1 MDGSPS
7 DYAAADALCN
17 LAHTAQRKGD
27 AVEAQRLF
35 EAALAAFPKHYRSAF
50 LLADLH
56 TSANRLEAATEY
68 TKLAYRI
75 DPTPNGRQQVIA
87 NLVKLA
93 FHHAETQSTAG
104 LLADLDYLFSIAAED
119 EATALYGFIKEQ
131 YRSDPAIA
139 TAVAR
144 MLKRRQQ
151 STLAHDWGPVP
162 GRALLVLPPRPLSPE
177 KFARFVKSI
186 QQNLGDIEIEVAYRG
201 DHATPKYASGHVTHR
216 FDDSLLPN
224 YSEVIFI
231 DGPEEFDGR
240 NEADL
245 AAQSHDK
252 VYRFDQRDAGFEMRL
267 MPVGRSPNESDFPH
281 ISAHVFNRVTTELHN
296 HYYFFPYG
304 YLYRYLGFGPIN
316 PFGHRIAK
324 DLAAYRRRP
333 AHHKL
338 IACFGGSSCFS
349 MYCLHDEMFT
359 SRLEARLNAWAE
371 ETANGLEFT
380 VLNFGQHG
388 NVVLNQ
394 LLTYQLFVYDLKPEV
409 VIAHDGFN
417 DLAYGQIS
425 DASLLAGH
433 GIAYQTNLE
442 TWGAAL
448 NGNAHALP
456 VEREV
461 NGVRQV
467 QSMPP
472 AVLSAYLQRETQFA
486 RTVTNDGGKFIWGLQ
501 PFLLSKRQRSAQEKE
516 FERKALHSSHAF
528 LPCYRNMEHLY
539 DMTVHS
545 AATSP
550 IGDFIDL
557 HAAFAEQPAT
567 ETHFFDFVHLS
578 PVGDELIATR
588 YANHLINHFQ
598 DQQP

>member
-1 MDGSPS
+1 MS
-7 DYAAADALCN
+7 DPYVTADKLCDCALA
-17 LAHTAQRKGD
+17 LQRRGDQQGAQRSYE
-27 AVEAQRLF
+27 EALT
-35 EAALAAFPKHYRSAF
+35 ALPTHYRSAF

-56 TSANRLEAATEY
+56 ATANRLEEAAKYARLTH
-68 TKLAYRI
+68 RI
-75 DPTPNGRQQVIA
+75 DPSSSSRAQVIDA
-87 NLVKLA
+87 MVKLA
-93 FHHAETQSTAG
+93 LDHAKNRATPG
-104 LLADLDYLFSIAAED
+104 LLGDVDYLFSIDAVD

-131 YRSDPAIA
+131 YHNDPAVA
-139 TAVAR
+139 TAMAR
-144 MLKRRQQ
+144 ILKRRGQKV
-151 STLAHDWGPVP
+151 LEHDLVREWGPVARR
-162 GRALLVLPPRPLSPE
+162 GLLVLPPRPLSE
-177 KFARFVKSI
+177 QQFARFVNAI
-186 QQNLGDIEIEVAYRG
+186 QQNLGEIALDVAGRG
-201 DHATPKYASGHVTHR
+201 DTATAACAGAYLVHP
-216 FDDSLLPN
+216 
-224 YSEVIFI
+224 YSEHLPQHYSDVIFI
-231 DGPEEFDGR
+231 DGPGEFAD
-240 NEADL
+240 ADL
-245 AAQSHDK
+245 AASSHEQ
-252 VYRFDQRDAGFEMRL
+252 VYRFDQTDAGFEARL
-267 MPVGRSPNESDFPH
+267 MPVGRSHNAADYPH
-281 ISAHVFNRVTTELHN
+281 LASHVFNRVTEALHN

-324 DLAAYRRRP
+324 DLAAYRQRP

-338 IACFGGSSCFS
+338 IACLGGSSCFS

-359 SRLEARLNAWAE
+359 SRLEARLNAWAQ

-442 TWGAAL
+442 AWGATL

-456 VEREV
+456 AEREID
-461 NGVRQV
+461 GVRQV

-472 AVLSAYLQRETQFA
+472 AVLSAYLKREAQFA
-486 RTVTNDGGKFIWGLQ
+486 RTVTSDGGKFIWGLQ

-539 DMTVHS
+539 DMTVQS

-578 PVGDELIATR
+578 PLGDELIATR
-588 YANHLINHFQ
+588 YAEHLINHFGNTT
-598 DQQP
+598 P